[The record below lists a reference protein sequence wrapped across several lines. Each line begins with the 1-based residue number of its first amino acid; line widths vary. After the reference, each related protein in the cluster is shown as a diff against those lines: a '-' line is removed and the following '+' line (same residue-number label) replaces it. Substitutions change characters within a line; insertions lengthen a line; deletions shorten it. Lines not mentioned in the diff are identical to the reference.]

1 MNKTNMKIL
10 TLVASDQPIQPDL
23 LEQVRTL
30 ASGIRAEWL
39 ASQKAVDIYLAG
51 GKAFDRVALAALL
64 APRRIDHF
72 LQDGDAPRRKKL
84 LVSDMDSTLVAEE
97 TLDELSAS
105 VGLKDRIAAI
115 TARCMAGELDF
126 HEALHT
132 RIHLL
137 KGLPESAINE
147 HLQHLPWIAGAHKL
161 VATMVA
167 NGAVTVL
174 VSGGFTCFTGAVA
187 EDLGM
192 QYHHG
197 NTFIIKDGMLTGE
210 VREPIL
216 GRDAKLEFLQQYQQ
230 RYGLQREDVLA
241 IGDGANDLEMLRAA
255 GLGVGFHPK
264 EFLRRRVENSIL
276 YGDLTA
282 LLYAQG
288 YRTEEIVS
296 S

>member
-1 MNKTNMKIL
+1 MKIL
-10 TLVASDQPIQPDL
+10 TLVASDQPLQPDL
-23 LEQVRTL
+23 LQQVRAL
-30 ASGIRAEWL
+30 VDCIRVEWL
-39 ASQKAVDIYLAG
+39 APQKAVEMHLAG
-51 GKAFDRVALAALL
+51 EKELDRAALAALL
-64 APRRIDHF
+64 APCRIDHF

-84 LVSDMDSTLVAEE
+84 LISDMDATLVAEE

-105 VGLKDRIAAI
+105 IGLKDKIAAI
-115 TARCMAGELDF
+115 TARSMAGELDF
-126 HEALHT
+126 HEALRT
-132 RIHLL
+132 RIDMLR
-137 KGLPESAINE
+137 GLPESAIGE
-147 HLQHLPWIAGAHKL
+147 HLQHLPWVVGAREL

-167 NGAVTVL
+167 DGAATVL

-187 EDLGM
+187 EKLGM

-197 NTFIIKDGMLTGE
+197 NTLIIKDGVLTGE
-210 VREPIL
+210 VHEPIL
-216 GRDAKLEFLQQYQQ
+216 GREAKLEFLHQYQQ
-230 RYGLQREDVLA
+230 QYGLQRGDILA

-264 EFLRRRVENSIL
+264 EFLRRQVENSIL

-288 YRTEEIVS
+288 YRTEEIIS

>member
-1 MNKTNMKIL
+1 MKIL
-10 TLVASDQPIQPDL
+10 TLVASNQPIQPDL
-23 LEQVRTL
+23 LQQVRAL
-30 ASGIRAEWL
+30 AGCIRIEWL
-39 ASQKAVDIYLAG
+39 APEKAVEMYLAE
-51 GKAFDRVALAALL
+51 GKEFDREALAVLL
-64 APRRIDHF
+64 APHRIDHF
-72 LQDGDAPRRKKL
+72 LQDGDAPRRKRL

-105 VGLKDRIAAI
+105 IGLKDKIAAI
-115 TARCMAGELDF
+115 TARSMAGELDF
-126 HEALHT
+126 HEALRT
-132 RIHLL
+132 RIDLI
-137 KGLPESAINE
+137 KGLPESAITE
-147 HLQHLPWIAGAHKL
+147 HLQHLPWVAGAHEL

-167 NGAVTVL
+167 DGAVTVL

-187 EDLGM
+187 EALGM

-197 NTFIIKDGMLTGE
+197 NTFIIKDGRLTGA

-216 GRDAKLEFLQQYQQ
+216 GRDAKLECLQHYQQ
-230 RYGLQREDVLA
+230 QYGLQREDVLA

-255 GLGVGFHPK
+255 ALGVGFHPK

-296 S
+296 C